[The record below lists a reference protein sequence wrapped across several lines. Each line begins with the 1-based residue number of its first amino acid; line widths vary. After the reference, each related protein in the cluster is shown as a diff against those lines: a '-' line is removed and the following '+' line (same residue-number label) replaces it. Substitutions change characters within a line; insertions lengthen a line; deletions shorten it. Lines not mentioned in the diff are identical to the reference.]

1 MRRLT
6 RKNSLTIITTIHQPN
21 NELLHSFDKIYVLAK
36 GGICLYSGV
45 PNNLRQHFNECSIQC
60 NENQVPIEI
69 LLKIASN
76 YDKNQ
81 ILSQKTVECNQEFI
95 KEYLNEN
102 MISIFGKRISK
113 RFKIIDFYYLLLRT
127 MLYTYKCQWISL
139 LFQII
144 IFQLIALI
152 MKSHF
157 NSDMTEPDGCIELG
171 FGGGCNQTLKEIRDE
186 NLIQSNLK
194 YHYAVLNAM
203 AFVVC
208 VIMSVTFC
216 NEFKIFKNERTN
228 GIVLKVIFLCV
239 LIH

>member
-1 MRRLT
+1 M
-6 RKNSLTIITTIHQPN
+6 
-21 NELLHSFDKIYVLAK
+21 HSFDKIYVLAK

-81 ILSQKTVECNQEFI
+81 ILSQKTVECNHEFI
-95 KEYLNEN
+95 EEYLNEN

-144 IFQLIALI
+144 IFQLMALT
-152 MKSHF
+152 MKTHF

-171 FGGGCNQTLKEIRDE
+171 FGGGCNQTFKDIRDE
-186 NLIQSNLK
+186 NLIQMNLK
-194 YHYAVLNAM
+194 YHIIIMASIAYA
-203 AFVVC
+203 
-208 VIMSVTFC
+208 ISIITSITFC
-216 NEFKIFKNERTN
+216 SEYKIFKNEQKN
-228 GIVLKVIFLCV
+228 GKIFFIELFN
-239 LIH
+239 LF